1 MLFTGASLVTA
12 VAGRQRFVFPN
23 SVIEKTDENGNTYY
37 EENKNITVNSGGK
50 DFWTGIYRSGRAATI
65 ISANSW
71 KLREVALTWNL
82 PARWMEKSK
91 VFQSAAVSLVGRNL
105 FYWVPDTNI
114 WGDPDMWSGTGAS
127 NAPGVVAN
135 AMAGYRTFGFNINLT
150 F

>member
-1 MLFTGASLVTA
+1 MRLFQNIDLAPDLFEFDLPLCA
-12 VAGRQRFVFPN
+12 V
-23 SVIEKTDENGNTYY
+23 DENVVQ
-37 EENKNITVNSGGK
+37 IAVNSGGK